1 MSLKEIILQK
11 DLYEFTSENCDQRM
25 VFILFHPSEEECNQ
39 NVLTKLYELSEKDCY
54 EDIAFAQVDLS
65 LDWAQEYLIEQ
76 EIEPEKFYVY
86 IYHGF
91 IKV

>member
-39 NVLTKLYELSEKDCY
+39 NVLTKLYELSEKDLY

-65 LDWAQEYLIEQ
+65 LDWAEEYLFEF
-76 EIEPEKFYVY
+76 EPENFYVH
-86 IYHGF
+86 IYQGKCL
-91 IKV
+91 KV